1 MNTKNTNAKNNTA
14 KRNAGSVPA
23 WDEIEQADT
32 GKAARIERWRGHAAK
47 IVPTYRTPAL
57 DALANAAN
65 LSPVEYVIAY
75 LSATRGMNGGGAEE
89 LYHRT
94 TDVELEAMHTRTRN
108 HEECET
114 VRAAAF
120 ALSCPDAADNFTAR
134 ELQTLAVRFMRKG
147 EWTFDAAIVRAAKAG
162 LASGNA

>member
-94 TDVELEAMHTRTRN
+94 MDVELEVRLCRIVL
-108 HEECET
+108 EEI
-114 VRAAAF
+114 
-120 ALSCPDAADNFTAR
+120 LH
-134 ELQTLAVRFMRKG
+134 ELQREDSFVAIPPVHPCTRLVRN
-147 EWTFDAAIVRAAKAG
+147 WIV
-162 LASGNA
+162 